1 MMKCVQEF
9 KSLFQNSVFE
19 TSKTAWVYYGLSLIL
34 LLATQVNGFMFLL
47 LLLQPLIVVCICI
60 WLILACLSYF
70 CLAEFF
76 RNLFS
81 LHLKPIST
89 YLLGILFCVPFTF
102 APFLLLTDYIKP
114 LIQTLSAPLDHL
126 NNLFLLLFIVVYGCA
141 CVRMAYNTFIR
152 AVFQNKGKLT
162 FDPKSKDNLRYLEV
176 SFHRTF
182 LTFSG
187 VKPLISIAII
197 SYFCFRL
204 IGFQGQIFDILKS
217 VLLFLAAL
225 IFMLPICD
233 VKESR
238 FKEALEKVSKGEK
251 GAKAGHPLKKVTPQ
265 KRKK

>member
-1 MMKCVQEF
+1 MVKCVQEF

-60 WLILACLSYF
+60 WLVLACLSYF

-81 LHLKPIST
+81 LHLKSIST
-89 YLLGILFCVPFTF
+89 YLLGILFCVPFTLV
-102 APFLLLTDYIKP
+102 PFLFLMDYMKLFMQI
-114 LIQTLSAPLDHL
+114 LRAPLAHL
-126 NNLFLLLFIVVYGCA
+126 DNLFLLLFIVVYGCA
-141 CVRMAYNTFIR
+141 CARVAYNTFIR

-162 FDPKSKDNLRYLEV
+162 FDPKSKGNLRYLEL
-176 SFHRTF
+176 SFHRFF

-187 VKPLISIAII
+187 VKPLIPIVV
-197 SYFCFRL
+197 
-204 IGFQGQIFDILKS
+204 IGFFIGAHRNNDIKLIFDIVVQFS
-217 VLLFLAAL
+217 LFLAAL

-238 FKEALEKVSKGEK
+238 FKEAIEKVSKAKK
-251 GAKAGHPLKKVTPQ
+251 GQNRPTH
-265 KRKK
+265 

>member
-47 LLLQPLIVVCICI
+47 LLLQPFNVVCICI

-81 LHLKPIST
+81 LHLKSIST

-126 NNLFLLLFIVVYGCA
+126 DNLFLLLFIVVSK
-141 CVRMAYNTFIR
+141 VLYN
-152 AVFQNKGKLT
+152 
-162 FDPKSKDNLRYLEV
+162 
-176 SFHRTF
+176 
-182 LTFSG
+182 
-187 VKPLISIAII
+187 
-197 SYFCFRL
+197 
-204 IGFQGQIFDILKS
+204 
-217 VLLFLAAL
+217 
-225 IFMLPICD
+225 
-233 VKESR
+233 
-238 FKEALEKVSKGEK
+238 
-251 GAKAGHPLKKVTPQ
+251 PLKVKRGQ
-265 KRKK
+265 K